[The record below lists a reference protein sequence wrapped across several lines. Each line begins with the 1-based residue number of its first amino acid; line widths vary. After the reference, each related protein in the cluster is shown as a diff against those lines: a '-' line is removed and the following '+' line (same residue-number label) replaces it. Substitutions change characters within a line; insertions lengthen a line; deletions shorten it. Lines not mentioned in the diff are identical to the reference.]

1 MVIFWLLSLLFLCL
15 FLRLSFPSV
24 ALVGTRHLLSGR
36 LSTGLSI
43 LHLRVNI
50 HRPLVIIQ
58 VGLNLAVISSF
69 ILLSCPLLAYADTAT
84 PSNASRVD
92 ADTDWDMDMDDIWV
106 ASPSDAAYTD
116 VDLLIDDRTLMDID
130 DFEDLKRDDLLRYIL
145 CELITIRDSFG
156 GPGLASSSDAALSSL
171 EDAQDVSDLEEGPT
185 DIVPMDAPV
194 RSARSVSASDDY
206 VNVLRYDVS
215 ISGQEYTLLFPPE
228 YADSLYVDSQGR
240 LFNVSANTI
249 QGRLVDGNF
258 NPYARTGKLVYL
270 TPCLG
275 NNFYTISE
283 YGSPNYVREYYW
295 SSGSLRY
302 RDTYVN
308 IQVNQYHH
316 IFKVSDTLTYIV
328 VVLIGGCLICLWRK
342 SSR

>member
-1 MVIFWLLSLLFLCL
+1 MVIFLLLSLSFLFLWV
-15 FLRLSFPSV
+15 RWSSPSV
-24 ALVGTRHLLSGR
+24 ALVG
-36 LSTGLSI
+36 I
-43 LHLRVNI
+43 HLRRSVLPGQCGI
-50 HRPLVIIQ
+50 RLVPLKLV
-58 VGLNLAVISSF
+58 VLSSLF
-69 ILLSCPLLAYADTAT
+69 LFSCPLLAYADTAT
-84 PSNASRVD
+84 PSNASRM
-92 ADTDWDMDMDDIWV
+92 DTDWDMDVDDIWV

-156 GPGLASSSDAALSSL
+156 GPGLASSPDAPLSSL
-171 EDAQDVSDLEEGPT
+171 EDAQAVSDLEEGPT
-185 DIVPMDAPV
+185 DIVSMDAPV
-194 RSARSVSASDDY
+194 GSVRSVSVADDY

-215 ISGQEYTLLFPPE
+215 VSGRDYTLLFPPE
-228 YADSLYVDSQGR
+228 YADSLYVDSEGR
-240 LFNVSANTI
+240 LFNVSASTV

-258 NPYARTGKLVYL
+258 NPYAKTGKLVYL

-275 NNFYTISE
+275 NNFYTIKE

-328 VVLIGGCLICLWRK
+328 VVLMGGCLICLWRK